1 MTKCLH
7 QFYYAGGPLLIRG
20 ESHDEDIQVGIV
32 SWGYSCAH
40 KDFPG
45 NFFCRPLYVNLD
57 MDSSTNLVCHW
68 SSGVYTRVSSYYQWI
83 REHVCS
89 MSLHP
94 PASFDCSSKHMTS
107 EEDLNI
113 EISLNDNDQDTEKIE
128 IEIEF
133 NDRQ

>member
-1 MTKCLH
+1 MVCAEAKNIDACGNDS
-7 QFYYAGGPLLIRG
+7 GGPLVIRG

-45 NFFCRPLYVNLD
+45 
-57 MDSSTNLVCHW
+57 
-68 SSGVYTRVSSYYQWI
+68 VYTRVSSYYQWI

-89 MSLHP
+89 KSLHP

-113 EISLNDNDQDTEKIE
+113 EISLNDNDQDAEKIE

-133 NDRQ
+133 NDRQYLIEL